1 MRIAIPRRGVLGAA
15 LAAAAAAVAGCT
27 RGVKPDSSAGGPTSP
42 AIRTSAIR
50 TSAALPADS
59 DRPTNPVPPNPA
71 RGPSPTGAV
80 GTSPARPAVSSTGAP
95 PIAATRTTA
104 APRTTAPP
112 RPTAAVRPLG
122 PATQVDRGPAHGS
135 MVALTF
141 HGAGD
146 IELARQI
153 LRIAAA
159 KGARLTVMA
168 VGTWLDSNPAI
179 ARTILA
185 GGHELGNHTWS
196 HQDIN
201 AMPEDQMRQEVVRC
215 RDALL
220 RHAGVPGA
228 YFRQSQSQ
236 NATDRMRTVAGAAGY
251 RNCLSYNLDSMDWTD
266 PGPVAVRANLRAAS
280 AGSIV
285 SLHLGHRG
293 TVDALPG
300 ILDDLAARGLHPV
313 TVSRLLRG

>member
-1 MRIAIPRRGVLGAA
+1 
-15 LAAAAAAVAGCT
+15 
-27 RGVKPDSSAGGPTSP
+27 
-42 AIRTSAIR
+42 
-50 TSAALPADS
+50 
-59 DRPTNPVPPNPA
+59 
-71 RGPSPTGAV
+71 
-80 GTSPARPAVSSTGAP
+80 
-95 PIAATRTTA
+95 
-104 APRTTAPP
+104 
-112 RPTAAVRPLG
+112 
-122 PATQVDRGPAHGS
+122 

-159 KGARLTVMA
+159 KRARITVMV
-168 VGTWLDSNPAI
+168 VGSWLDSNPGI
-179 ARTILA
+179 SRSILA

-196 HQDIN
+196 HRDIN
-201 AMPEDQMRQEVVRC
+201 SLPQDQMRQEVIRC
-215 RDALL
+215 RDILL
-220 RHAGVPGA
+220 RHAGVPGT

-236 NATDRMRTVAGAAGY
+236 TATDQMRTVAGAAGY
-251 RNCLSYNLDSMDWTD
+251 RICLSYDLDSMDWTD
-266 PGPVAVRANLRAAS
+266 PGPAVVRANLRTAV

-300 ILDDLAARGLHPV
+300 ILDDLAVRGLRPV